1 MAILMQASRQWAT
14 RPADERFTSLL
25 ELRDSVRAR
34 KHSSAQKT
42 LSSRSIMARPAD
54 GGGLEIVGPGGVPVG
69 VTNWG
74 FGQVAE
80 RAAAPAGYLRT
91 LPAELAAD
99 NINYGL
105 QKRDIE
111 DVQLLLRRRPHGV
124 ELSAVNGPRYG
135 RVWDADVSDA
145 LVQRF
150 GDGITGDFTVPGEFG
165 KAVTVTNQ
173 NTTLYAS
180 DRDMFVFLA
189 DEKNRVEIPDRRNGK
204 SGSLARGFF
213 VWNSEVG
220 AGTLGIATF
229 LFDYACSNRIVWG
242 AERFK
247 EIRIRHTASAPD
259 KFLHEVAPAL
269 ERYSESATA
278 SITDALAAARN
289 ARVDNALEFLLK
301 NRFSKSQAV
310 AVMSAHEA
318 EEGRPIETLW
328 DVSTGITAHA
338 KSVTYQDARIDL
350 ERRAGDILDLA
361 S

>member
-1 MAILMQASRQWAT
+1 MAILTQASKQWAT
-14 RPADERFTSLL
+14 RPADERFTSLI
-25 ELRDSVRAR
+25 ELRDSVRGR
-34 KHSSAQKT
+34 KHQSRQ
-42 LSSRSIMARPAD
+42 LNISSRSIMARPAD

-105 QKRDIE
+105 QRREIE
-111 DVQLLLRRRPHGV
+111 DVQLLLRRRPEGV
-124 ELSAVNGPRYG
+124 ELAAVNGPRYG
-135 RVWDADVSDA
+135 RVWDSDVVDS
-145 LVQRF
+145 LVARF
-150 GDGITGDFTVPGEFG
+150 GDGVTGDFTVPGEFG
-165 KAVTVTNQ
+165 RAVTVTKE

-180 DRDMFVFLA
+180 DRDVFVFLA
-189 DEKNRVEIPDRRNGK
+189 DEKNRIELPNRRNGK
-204 SGSLARGFF
+204 TGTLARGFF

-242 AERFK
+242 AEQFK

-259 KFLHEVAPAL
+259 KFIHEVAPAL
-269 ERYSESATA
+269 ERYSESATLD
-278 SITDALAAARN
+278 ITQALERARG
-289 ARVDNALEFLLK
+289 ARVDNALEFLQR
-301 NRFSKSQAV
+301 NRFSKSQATSIM
-310 AVMSAHEA
+310 AAHEA
-318 EEGRPIETLW
+318 DEGRPIETLW

-338 KSVTYQDARIDL
+338 RDVTFQDARIEL
-350 ERRAGDILDLA
+350 ERRAGDILDMA